1 MTLVS
6 RVSAFFLGALAV
18 LLAIYSVLLFL
29 TAKSYLDRQF
39 DEQLRAS
46 LNTLVAAVE
55 VEDDDVKWEPSDHTV
70 TLGVETGVED
80 VRWVVVDEAG
90 ERMDASRNLVPAAPT
105 TIVPAESQSILEFAR
120 AWRGTERLS
129 PDGRW
134 RFLQYRLAAPHP
146 KAHELRDPLE
156 RSELVVTV
164 ARATDDLHRSLA
176 WLATLLVAA
185 PIVCWTGAA
194 LVGRW
199 FTRKALAP
207 VGLMASA
214 ARTMKSHPPASD
226 LRLPVGTSR
235 DELAELAETFNGV
248 LDRLYDAYD
257 RQRRFAGEAAHQLRT
272 PVTVLRGHADVA
284 LRRPR
289 SAEEYRETLETV
301 RNQAADLAAIIE
313 SMLFLARPTGD
324 AEADLQEVDLGEQ
337 IVAAG
342 VRWQSS
348 PRSTDLT
355 VVPPDRPLS
364 CRAAPEYVRQ
374 IVDNLIGNAFQYS
387 EPGTPVTVRAAER
400 DGCVTIDVEDQ
411 GIGVREE
418 DRQEIFRPFVRT
430 EEARRTGASGTGLGL
445 PIARRMAEAMGGQLD
460 CRPKAGP
467 GSRFQLR
474 LPKGTPRASIPLDRI
489 GERLKT

>member
-1 MTLVS
+1 VTLVS

-18 LLAIYSVLLFL
+18 LLATYSVLLFL

-80 VRWVVVDEAG
+80 VRWIVVDEAG

-105 TIVPAESQSILEFAR
+105 TVVPADSESILKFAR
-120 AWRGTERLS
+120 DWRGTERLS

-146 KAHELRDPLE
+146 KARELRDPLE
-156 RSELVVTV
+156 RSELIVTV

-176 WLATLLVAA
+176 WLAMLLVTA
-185 PIVCWTGAA
+185 PVLCWTGAA
-194 LVGRW
+194 LAGRW

-214 ARTMKSHPPASD
+214 ARTMKTNALATD
-226 LRLPVGTSR
+226 LRLPVGPSR
-235 DELAELAETFNGV
+235 DELTDLAETFNGV
-248 LDRLYDAYD
+248 LDQLYDAYE

-301 RNQAADLAAIIE
+301 RNQAADLSKIIE

-337 IVAAG
+337 LAAAG
-342 VRWQSS
+342 LRWESS
-348 PRSTDLT
+348 PRSGDLKII
-355 VVPPDRPLS
+355 PPAGGLR
-364 CRAAPEYVRQ
+364 CRAVPDYVQQ
-374 IVDNLIGNAFQYS
+374 IVDNLIGNAFKYS
-387 EPGTPVTVRAAER
+387 EPGTPVTVRAAGE
-400 DGCVTIDVEDQ
+400 DASVTIDVEDQ
-411 GIGVREE
+411 GIGVRDDE
-418 DRQEIFRPFVRT
+418 RQEIFRPFVRT
-430 EEARRTGASGTGLGL
+430 EEARRTGAAGTGLGL
-445 PIARRMAEAMGGQLD
+445 PIARRMAEAMGGRLD
-460 CRPKAGP
+460 CPPKSGP
-467 GSRFQLR
+467 GSQFQLR
-474 LPKGTPRASIPLDRI
+474 LPKGSS
-489 GERLKT
+489 